1 MDVAAYLRRIHYD
14 GQLAP
19 SPEALRELHRQH
31 LFTVPFENLDILL
44 KNPIVLDLSQ
54 LERKIVSRRRGGFC
68 YELNGLF
75 AKLLTELGYSVQLLS
90 ARVRR
95 EDGGFGPE
103 FDHMLLKVQLEEP
116 WLADVGFGESFL
128 SPLQLKSDGDGAVNG
143 HRYSVAFDGED
154 WELCRHADGY
164 QDEVALYRFRD
175 TPRQLGDYEEM
186 SRYHQTSAESHFTQR
201 SICSRA
207 MPDGRV
213 TLSGPRLI
221 VTHDSKRNERIL
233 QSAAEIR
240 VCLREHFAIEFEPAL
255 DLSPLVV

>member
-1 MDVAAYLRRIHYD
+1 MSTAYLRRIDYD
-14 GQLAP
+14 GPRAALACKLCATCIVSTCSPFP
-19 SPEALRELHRQH
+19 SRISTSLWAYPSFSTSAALYE
-31 LFTVPFENLDILL
+31 
-44 KNPIVLDLSQ
+44 
-54 LERKIVSRRRGGFC
+54 KIVSRRRGGFC

-75 AKLLTELGYSVQLLS
+75 RELLADDGFRVSDAVSVRAPRGRRLRPGIRS
-90 ARVRR
+90 HVAEGGARR
-95 EDGGFGPE
+95 
-103 FDHMLLKVQLEEP
+103 P

-154 WELCRHADGY
+154 WELRRHADGY